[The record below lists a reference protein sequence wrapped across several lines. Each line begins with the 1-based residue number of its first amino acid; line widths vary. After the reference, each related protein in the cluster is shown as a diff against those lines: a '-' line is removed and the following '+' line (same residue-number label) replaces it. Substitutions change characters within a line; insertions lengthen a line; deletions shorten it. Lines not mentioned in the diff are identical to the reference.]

1 MSSWLKFA
9 VSKAVEVG
17 NNNNLTRT
25 VKNYADTVAQ
35 HAGQAVAEGAKIL
48 HDRIVVRNY
57 RSVLQTVKRL
67 EEDAISYRAPER
79 VQLLRRWLVM
89 LKEIE
94 KLSEASA
101 EGKEKTLEQHLAV
114 EDAKKNPNRPS
125 MVLYY
130 DTDVGG
136 EPLNFRDVFLQSHAL
151 EGITLSMII
160 EAPNEEEVSLLLEMF
175 GLCLT
180 GGKEVHNAIVSSLQ
194 DLATAFSSYQDEV
207 LVKRDEL
214 LQFAQGAMTG
224 LKISSDIGR
233 IDYESSSLKKKL
245 NEITTSQA
253 AVNKDDNHK
262 AAEETNA
269 MLEALKGALAHIR
282 ICTRLEGLLLKKKN
296 LSNGDSPEVH
306 AQKVDKLKVL
316 RESLAN
322 SAAKAEKRIL
332 DNRVQ
337 KEEALKVRVTKD
349 EEASEKEKELAS
361 EISELQR
368 KKDDLEAELKKVN
381 TSLAAA
387 QARLWNVSE
396 ERDQFEEANNQI
408 VEHLKIK
415 EDELSKSI
423 SSCRVEANVI
433 KTWIN
438 FLEDT
443 WVLQR
448 SSAEINEKQVNDELE
463 KHEDYFVNLT
473 IQLLAAYQKEL
484 EPCISHIETFVVN
497 LKNLSKR
504 LEMTSSADADDS
516 NLLSPRRNL
525 EEEYLT
531 YESKI
536 ITTFSV
542 VDNIK
547 QQFYAQQGKF
557 SRKDEGKVK
566 ELFDAIEK
574 LRTQFEFI
582 ERPILEIESPNS
594 EAETPPAEKKPDATT
609 PSATTQGTIE
619 ISKTRRDEQPKLR
632 PVKADQVFDHEAELA
647 KLESEFGNVSQ
658 DYLAEE
664 IDDWEFDELERELV
678 SGNNSATS
686 K

>member
-1 MSSWLKFA
+1 MSWLKFA
-9 VSKAVEVG
+9 VTKAVGVG

-48 HDRIVVRNY
+48 HDRIVARNF
-57 RSVLQTVKRL
+57 RSVLQTVRRL
-67 EEDAISYRAPER
+67 EEDAISYRGPER
-79 VQLLRRWLVM
+79 VQLLRRWLVL

-160 EAPNEEEVSLLLEMF
+160 EAPNEEEVFLLLEMF

-214 LQFAQGAMTG
+214 LQFAQGAITG

-233 IDYESSSLKKKL
+233 IDYETSSLKKKL
-245 NEITTSQA
+245 NEITSQA

-262 AAEETNA
+262 AAEETTA

-282 ICTRLEGLLLKKKN
+282 ICTRLEGLLLKKKT

-306 AQKVDKLKVL
+306 AHKVDKLKVL

-349 EEASEKEKELAS
+349 EEASEKEKELAL

-381 TSLAAA
+381 NSLAAA

-463 KHEDYFVNLT
+463 KHENYFVNLT
-473 IQLLAAYQKEL
+473 IQLLSAYRKEL

-504 LEMTSSADADDS
+504 SEMTSGADDDDS
-516 NLLSPRRNL
+516 NLLSPRRSL

-531 YESKI
+531 YEAKI

-542 VDNIK
+542 VDKMK
-547 QQFYAQQGKF
+547 QHFFAQPGKF
-557 SRKDEGKVK
+557 SRKDEGRVK

-574 LRTQFEFI
+574 LQTQFEFI
-582 ERPILEIESPNS
+582 ERPILEIESPNT
-594 EAETPPAEKKPDATT
+594 EAETPPAEKKPDAT
-609 PSATTQGTIE
+609 PSATTQGTTE
-619 ISKTRRDEQPKLR
+619 ISKTQRDEQPKSHS
-632 PVKADQVFDHEAELA
+632 VKADQVFDHEAELA

-658 DYLAEE
+658 DYLAGE